1 MKKPEFKSIMAS
13 DLVRSI
19 QKAIDI
25 NGDHEIFM
33 CILNADKTATIS
45 SIDTID
51 MRDGGYDKD
60 NMKTHF
66 TLSNRFE
73 MIGGEDYVSM

>member
-1 MKKPEFKSIMAS
+1 MKKPEFKSVMAS
-13 DLVRSI
+13 DLLKAI
-19 QKAIDI
+19 QTAIDI

-33 CILNADKTATIS
+33 CILKEDKTATIS

-60 NMKTHF
+60 IMKTHF
-66 TLSNRFE
+66 VLSNRFE
-73 MIGGEDYVSM
+73 MIGGEDFVSM